1 MAAIIALH
9 AVLSVVVVKG
19 KMMKSNLKVIFQ
31 ETPSDDDELVKKLME
46 DPVVKAHC
54 QELEVQG
61 IDYKVIP
68 IRSKQ
73 LSNK

>member
-1 MAAIIALH
+1 MDAIIALH

-19 KMMKSNLKVIFQ
+19 EMMKSNLRVIPQ
-31 ETPSDDDELVKKLME
+31 ETNSDDELVKKLME

-61 IDYKVIP
+61 IDYKIIP